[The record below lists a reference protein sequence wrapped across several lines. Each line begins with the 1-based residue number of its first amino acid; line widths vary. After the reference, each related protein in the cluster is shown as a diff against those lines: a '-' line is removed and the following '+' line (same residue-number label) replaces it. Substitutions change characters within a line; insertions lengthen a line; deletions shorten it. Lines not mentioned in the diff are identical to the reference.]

1 MDIRLM
7 DSNTAF
13 EDLLPLQYVTLEQ
26 NWVKID
32 NMEHHIR
39 RQGSWA
45 CDLLQGLNVQACILK
60 EVALFGLKLMNGV
73 MCVQAKHNHNNLA
86 ADGIAPPVM
95 LHELVNLKP
104 CDFINNVLE
113 KYQAQLVK
121 SWPIEEIDHIEKDQQ
136 AFYNA
141 YQCEPHTQTII
152 DNQNHTTFFNEG
164 WDALGA
170 DHFGALQMFC
180 GGLGSAFA
188 NAARIESDFNIL
200 KWEKD
205 DFWQSMMDL
214 TLEGILQ
221 TKQLHIVM
229 EMKVP
234 KVFEWEDAKY
244 GAICVM
250 KLNKLEKKIH
260 FLPFVIVSKVVRQL
274 GVRFVT

>member
-1 MDIRLM
+1 MGSTCPKDTNQWAHLEHILSWMLHHCCHLLVWIAEKNPAGAPDGRWWVMAAAVQPLLELVNVTLVILQSPNHILSQQKTEIENLFIHLMLSMDIRLM

-104 CDFINNVLE
+104 CDFIDNVLE
-113 KYQAQLVK
+113 KYQAQLDK
-121 SWPIEEIDHIEKDQQ
+121 SWPIEEIDRIKKD
-136 AFYNA
+136 
-141 YQCEPHTQTII
+141 
-152 DNQNHTTFFNEG
+152 
-164 WDALGA
+164 
-170 DHFGALQMFC
+170 
-180 GGLGSAFA
+180 
-188 NAARIESDFNIL
+188 
-200 KWEKD
+200 
-205 DFWQSMMDL
+205 
-214 TLEGILQ
+214 
-221 TKQLHIVM
+221 
-229 EMKVP
+229 
-234 KVFEWEDAKY
+234 
-244 GAICVM
+244 
-250 KLNKLEKKIH
+250 
-260 FLPFVIVSKVVRQL
+260 
-274 GVRFVT
+274 